1 MSTNWILEVSDLSKL
16 FYLHDQQKL
25 IPSAQNV
32 KLRVYP
38 GQLTALVGPTGAGKS
53 SVLKA
58 IYRTYIPSG
67 GEIHYRREDDSIT
80 DLASAELHAI
90 LALRRDEISF
100 VTQFL
105 HHLPRQAA
113 VDVIA
118 QPLVVKGMDRDE
130 ARQIAIELL
139 VELRIPEDLW
149 KLSPSTFSGGERQ
162 RINLARG
169 IASKPRLLLLDEPTA
184 SLDPKTADTIVAML
198 QRLKE
203 RGTGLLAIFHS
214 PALVEQLADLRI
226 ELESPKS
233 LIEEQVA

>member
-16 FYLHDQQKL
+16 FYLHEQQKS

-38 GQLTALVGPTGAGKS
+38 GKLTALVGPTGSGKS

-67 GEIHYRREDDSIT
+67 GEIQYRREDDSIT
-80 DLASAELHAI
+80 DLASAELHDI

-105 HHLPRQAA
+105 YHLPRQAA

-118 QPLVVKGMDRDE
+118 QPLVVKGMDRDK

-139 VELRIPEDLW
+139 IELRIPEALW

-169 IASKPRLLLLDEPTA
+169 IASNPRLLLLDEPTA
-184 SLDPKTADTIVAML
+184 SLDPKTTETIVAML
-198 QRLKE
+198 QQLKA

-214 PALVEQLADLRI
+214 PALVEQLADIRI
-226 ELESPKS
+226 ELESPQA
-233 LIEEQVA
+233 LTEEQVA